1 MTHMDWRRARPQRD
15 QARHDDYASHDGLG
29 RRAARAL
36 RKWVRENGVED
47 LGLERW
53 IKDGPEAQS
62 KSRGGGHERPG
73 RRLSGSMDVAST
85 PGLRFLRATTTSS

>member
-1 MTHMDWRRARPQRD
+1 MAHMDWRRARPRRD
-15 QARHDDYASHDGLG
+15 QARHNDYAPHDALG

-47 LGLERW
+47 LSLERW

-62 KSRGGGHERPG
+62 KSRGGR
-73 RRLSGSMDVAST
+73 S
-85 PGLRFLRATTTSS
+85 